1 MVSPSIEKTG
11 TLVKE
16 QPGALESARAG
27 GSVWSMWLEK
37 DLAVAVCFALTAC
50 VIHLLFNGGYGY
62 FRDELYYAACGQ
74 HLAWGYVDH
83 APLVAMIARLSRML
97 FGDSL
102 RALRFFPALSS
113 GAKILLAGW
122 IVRELGG
129 RRFAQVLAGTAML
142 LCPIYLTMDN
152 FLSMNAFEPVLWM
165 LCVAIALRIIR
176 TGQQWLWLLFGLV
189 AGIGILNKHSTLLF
203 GFGFFLGLL
212 VTRQRRLLQNA
223 WIWTGALI
231 ALALFL
237 PNLLW
242 EIENHWPTP
251 EILRNV
257 DQYKNAHVSWLGFI
271 GQQALLVHPL
281 ATPICLA
288 GLWYFLWSRQGREY
302 RFLGWTYLFILLQL
316 LIFRG
321 RIYYLAPAYPM
332 LFAAG
337 AVAIESWSDAL
348 VGAPRAV
355 ASRLR
360 HSSPWLRRRIALA
373 SRSPRCFGGR
383 VARRRLVYPAF
394 RSRITLSVNRRGET
408 LNASERLLSNWNWM
422 KTAILAPLAVG
433 GLVAAP
439 LAIPILPLDAAAAY
453 ANFWDVNRVRVE
465 IQPSGKLPQ
474 LFADMMGWQQ
484 QVDVVAG
491 VFHSLP
497 SDDQPK
503 AAILARNYGQAG
515 AIEYF
520 GPSHGLPRPISG
532 HNNYYLWGPQQ
543 YTGEIVVSVGFP
555 IEKLQPLFNRIELA
569 ATIQNEYAIPEENNV
584 PVYICR
590 EPKMTLQ
597 QAWPR
602 LKFYG

>member
-1 MVSPSIEKTG
+1 MASPFIEKQG
-11 TLVKE
+11 TLVSE
-16 QPGALESARAG
+16 QPGALESARTG
-27 GSVWSMWLEK
+27 GSVWSLWLEK
-37 DLAVAVCFALTAC
+37 DQAAAVCFALTAC
-50 VIHLLFNGGYGY
+50 VVHFLFNGGYGY

-74 HLAWGYVDH
+74 HLAWGYVDQ
-83 APLVAMIARLSRML
+83 APLVAVVARLSRML

-102 RALRFFPALSS
+102 RSLRFFPALSS
-113 GAKILLAGW
+113 GAKILLTGW

-129 RRFAQVLAGTAML
+129 RRYAQVLAGTAML

-176 TGQQWLWLLFGLV
+176 TGQQHLWLLFGLV

-203 GFGFFLGLL
+203 GFGFFLAL
-212 VTRQRRLLQNA
+212 VATRQRRLLQSV
-223 WIWTGALI
+223 WIWAGALI
-231 ALALFL
+231 AVALFL
-237 PNLLW
+237 PNMLW
-242 EIENHWPTP
+242 EIHNHWPTP

-271 GQQALLVHPL
+271 GQQALLIHPL

-288 GLWYFLWSRQGREY
+288 GLWYFLWSRQGREF
-302 RFLGWTYLFILLQL
+302 RFLGWTYLFLLLQL

-337 AVAIESWSDAL
+337 AVAIESWIEIRVRVPLADSESQ
-348 VGAPRAV
+348 GATRRDNTGPRSA
-355 ASRLR
+355 
-360 HSSPWLRRRIALA
+360 
-373 SRSPRCFGGR
+373 
-383 VARRRLVYPAF
+383 
-394 RSRITLSVNRRGET
+394 NR
-408 LNASERLLSNWNWM
+408 NWM
-422 KTAILAPLAVG
+422 KTAILAPLVVG
-433 GLVAAP
+433 GLIAAP
-439 LAIPILPLDAAAAY
+439 LAIPILPLETAVAY

-474 LFADMMGWQQ
+474 FFADMMGWQQ

-491 VFHSLP
+491 VFQSLP
-497 SDDQPK
+497 ADDRPK
-503 AAILARNYGQAG
+503 AAILTRNYGQAG

-520 GPSHGLPRPISG
+520 GPSYGLPRPISG

-543 YTGEIVVSVGFP
+543 YTGEVVITVGIP
-555 IEKLQPLFNRIELA
+555 IEKLQPLFNHIELA
-569 ATIQNEYAIPEENNV
+569 ATIRNDYAIPEENNL
-584 PVYICR
+584 PIYICR
-590 EPKMTLQ
+590 DPKMTLQ
-597 QAWPR
+597 KAWPS

>member
-1 MVSPSIEKTG
+1 MMVSPSIDKSV
-11 TLVKE
+11 TLVRE
-16 QPGALESARAG
+16 QPGALESARTG
-27 GSVWSMWLEK
+27 GSIWSVWLER
-37 DLAVAVCFALTAC
+37 DQAITVCFALTAC
-50 VIHLLFNGGYGY
+50 AIHFLFNGGYGY

-83 APLVAMIARLSRML
+83 APLVAVVARLSRML

-102 RALRFFPALSS
+102 RSLRFFPALSS
-113 GAKILLAGW
+113 GAKILLTGW

-129 RRFAQVLAGTAML
+129 RRYAQILAGTAML

-176 TGQQWLWLLFGLV
+176 TGQQRLWLLFGLV
-189 AGIGILNKHSTLLF
+189 TGIGILNKHSTLLF
-203 GFGFFLGLL
+203 GFSFFLALL
-212 VTRQRRLLQNA
+212 VTRQRRLLQNV
-223 WIWTGALI
+223 WIWAGAL
-231 ALALFL
+231 LAFVIFL
-237 PNLLW
+237 PNLIW

-251 EILRNV
+251 EILQNV
-257 DQYKNAHVSWLGFI
+257 DHYKNAHVSWLGFI

-288 GLWYFLWSRQGREY
+288 GLWYFLWSREGREY
-302 RFLGWTYLFILLQL
+302 RFLGWTYVFLLLQL

-337 AVAIESWSDAL
+337 AVAIESWMTA
-348 VGAPRAV
+348 
-355 ASRLR
+355 
-360 HSSPWLRRRIALA
+360 
-373 SRSPRCFGGR
+373 CME
-383 VARRRLVYPAF
+383 
-394 RSRITLSVNRRGET
+394 RRG
-408 LNASERLLSNWNWM
+408 SNWKWIR
-422 KTAILAPLAVG
+422 TAILAPLLFG
-433 GLVAAP
+433 GIVAAP
-439 LAIPILPLDAAAAY
+439 LAIPILPLDKAAAY
-453 ANFWDVNRVRVE
+453 ANFWDVNRVQVE

-484 QVDVVAG
+484 QVHVVAG
-491 VFHSLP
+491 VFQSLP
-497 SDDQPK
+497 ADEQAK
-503 AAILARNYGQAG
+503 VAILARNYGQAG

-520 GPSHGLPRPISG
+520 GASYGLPRPISA

-543 YTGEIVVSVGFP
+543 YTGEVVITVGIR
-555 IEKLQPLFNRIELA
+555 IEKLRPLFNQIELA
-569 ATIQNEYAIPEENNV
+569 ATIRNEYAIPEENNV

-590 EPKMTLQ
+590 QPKTTLKKV
-597 QAWPR
+597 WPS

>member
-1 MVSPSIEKTG
+1 MVSPSLEKTG
-11 TLVKE
+11 TLGRE
-16 QPGALESARAG
+16 HPGALELGRAPGSA
-27 GSVWSMWLEK
+27 WSAWLER
-37 DLAVAVCFALTAC
+37 DQAVAVYFAFAAC
-50 VIHLLFNGGYGY
+50 VVHFLFNGGYGY

-74 HLAWGYVDH
+74 HLAWGYVDQ
-83 APLVAMIARLSRML
+83 APLIAVVARFSRML

-102 RALRFFPALSS
+102 RALRFFPAVAS
-113 GAKILLAGW
+113 GAKIFLTGW

-129 RRFAQVLAGTAML
+129 RRYAQVLAGTAML
-142 LCPIYLTMDN
+142 FCPIYLTMDN

-165 LCVAIALRIIR
+165 LCVVIALRIVR
-176 TGQQWLWLLFGLV
+176 TKQQRLWLLFGLV

-203 GFGFFLGLL
+203 GFGFFLAL
-212 VTRQRRLLQNA
+212 VVTPQRRYLRNV
-223 WIWTGALI
+223 WIWGGALA
-231 ALALFL
+231 ALLIFL

-242 EIENHWPTP
+242 EIKNDWPTP

-257 DQYKNAHVSWLGFI
+257 DLYKNAHVSWLGFI
-271 GQQALLVHPL
+271 GQQALLIHPL
-281 ATPICLA
+281 ATPVCLA
-288 GLWYFLWSRQGREY
+288 GLWYFLVSREGREY

-337 AVAIESWSDAL
+337 AVAIESWIEKR
-348 VGAPRAV
+348 APFED
-355 ASRLR
+355 
-360 HSSPWLRRRIALA
+360 RIVEIAH
-373 SRSPRCFGGR
+373 RSNGQK
-383 VARRRLVYPAF
+383 
-394 RSRITLSVNRRGET
+394 
-408 LNASERLLSNWNWM
+408 WNWI
-422 KTAILAPLAVG
+422 KTAVLAPLAVG

-439 LAIPILPLDAAAAY
+439 LAMPILPLDTAASY

-465 IQPSGKLPQ
+465 VEPSGKLPQ
-474 LFADMMGWQQ
+474 FFADMMGWQQ
-484 QVDVVAG
+484 QAATVAD

-497 SDDQPK
+497 AADQPK

-520 GPSHGLPRPISG
+520 GSSYGLPRPISG

-543 YTGEIVVSVGFP
+543 YTGEVVVTVGIP
-555 IEKLQPLFNRIELA
+555 IEKLQPLFNHIELA
-569 ATIQNEYAIPEENNV
+569 ATIRNEYAIPEENNL

-590 EPKMTLQ
+590 EPKLTLL
-597 QAWPR
+597 QAWPS